1 MIIQFTTG
9 NFLSFKEQSTLSLA
23 VSALKEI
30 QVPSEE
36 IIFGVGSAGLS
47 LLKSAV
53 IYGANASGKS
63 NFIKAFEFFK
73 WYVINSSK
81 DIQAG
86 ERVNIESFRL
96 NSLTTEE
103 PSYFEA
109 IFCDTENQYRYG
121 FEADNSLVHT
131 EWLYQKANKKRAK
144 EVELFYRE
152 KDNFDIHPKF
162 TVGKEVA
169 GKRMV
174 RANALL
180 LSVAAQFNDP
190 RAVEIMKWLNDT
202 TIFSGFNDEK
212 ALWNT
217 AIVHLDDAE
226 MRQRIV
232 EFSRYADLGIEN
244 IEKIENTIVS
254 KHTQYDEE
262 GNEVKTVSFPFQ
274 KNESEGTIKYFS
286 LAYPIIDALDNGKR
300 LIIDEF
306 DSKMHPLLTNKII
319 ALFNSKETN
328 PKNAQLIFTT
338 HDTNLLSANI
348 FRRDQIWFTQKD
360 RYGATELYSLAE
372 YKVRNDASFE
382 KDYLSGKYGAIPIVG
397 DLSRLFNASEE

>member
-1 MIIQFTTG
+1 MVIQFTIG
-9 NFLSFKEQSTLSLA
+9 NFLSFKEQSILSLA
-23 VSALKEI
+23 ASALKEV
-30 QVPSEE
+30 QVPAED
-36 IIFGVGSAGLS
+36 IIFSVGTAGLS
-47 LLKSAV
+47 LMKSAV
-53 IYGANASGKS
+53 VYGANASGKS

-96 NSLTTEE
+96 NSLTVGE

-109 IFCDTENQYRYG
+109 IFCDEDNQYRYG
-121 FEADNSLVHT
+121 FEADNSLVHS
-131 EWLYQKANKKRAK
+131 EWLYQKVNKKRAK

-152 KDNFDIHPKF
+152 KDSFDIHTKF
-162 TVGKEVA
+162 VVGKELA

-190 RAVEIMKWLNDT
+190 TAVEIMKWLNDT
-202 TIFSGFNDEK
+202 TIISGSNDEK
-212 ALWNT
+212 IWNT
-217 AIVHLDDAE
+217 ATIQLDDIK
-226 MRQRIV
+226 MKQRIV

-244 IEKIENTIVS
+244 IEKIDNTIVS
-254 KHTQYDEE
+254 THTQYDDE
-262 GNEVKTVSFPFQ
+262 GNEVKAVTFPFR

-306 DSKMHPLLTNKII
+306 DSKMHPLLTCRII

-397 DLSRLFNASEE
+397 DLTRLFNTQEN

>member
-1 MIIQFTTG
+1 MIIQFTIG
-9 NFLSFKEQSTLSLA
+9 NFLSFKEQSTLSLVA
-23 VSALKEI
+23 SALKEI
-30 QVPSEE
+30 QVPAED
-36 IIFGVGSAGLS
+36 IIFNVGTSGLS
-47 LLKSAV
+47 LMKSAV
-53 IYGANASGKS
+53 VYGANASGKS
-63 NFIKAFEFFK
+63 NFIKALEFFK

-96 NSLTTEE
+96 NSLTANE

-109 IFCDTENQYRYG
+109 IFCDEDNQYRYG
-121 FEADNSLVHT
+121 FEADNSLVHS

-144 EVELFYRE
+144 EIELFYRE
-152 KDNFDIHPKF
+152 KDNFDIHTKF
-162 TVGKEVA
+162 VVGKELA

-190 RAVEIMKWLNDT
+190 TAVEIMTWLNDT
-202 TIFSGFNDEK
+202 TIISGSNDEK
-212 ALWNT
+212 IWNT
-217 AIVHLDDAE
+217 ATIQLDDIK
-226 MRQRIV
+226 MKQRIV

-244 IEKIENTIVS
+244 IEKIDNAIVS
-254 KHTQYDEE
+254 THTQYDEE
-262 GNEVKTVSFPFQ
+262 GHEVKTITFPFR

-306 DSKMHPLLTNKII
+306 DSKMHPLLTCRII

-328 PKNAQLIFTT
+328 PQNAQLIFTT

-348 FRRDQIWFTQKD
+348 FRRDQVWFTQKD
-360 RYGATELYSLAE
+360 RYGETELYSLAE

-397 DLSRLFNASEE
+397 DLTRLFNTQEN